1 MDGAQVPMEYGKDLL
16 RTPDF
21 LINLMG
27 FAGTPG
33 DTDYVYNRLIHKIV
47 ERVEP
52 GNSLPSSTAL
62 SGRA

>member
-1 MDGAQVPMEYGKDLL
+1 MPMEYGKDLL

-33 DTDYVYNRLIHKIV
+33 DIDFIYMNYTSIYIKI
-47 ERVEP
+47 
-52 GNSLPSSTAL
+52 
-62 SGRA
+62 